1 MNRINRETF
10 IKQCA
15 NISAVAMVSPYS
27 AHLISGT
34 EDSAQ
39 INKTEENNLLKR
51 MVEANDKQVTNL
63 LKSMDIQGV
72 WDPRRLGYQFAMLSA
87 SFCHPGSVHH
97 QNPQVA
103 LHLERIAKQLLE
115 LQRHD
120 GTINSGNLESPPD
133 TAFVLEP
140 LCAGMTILM
149 QNKSE
154 ALDNSKRNIRK
165 FILQAA
171 EALTLGGVHT
181 PNHRWV
187 ICSALA
193 RINTLYPEQKYIN
206 RINDWLGEGIF
217 IDSDGH
223 FPERSRNYSEV
234 ESRSLITMGRL
245 LKMPSLFEPVRKN
258 LEMTYY
264 YMEANGDL
272 VTNDSRRQDQ
282 YSSKSIISY
291 YLQYRY
297 MAIFDSNRDFAAI
310 TRFIETLEGFEEE
323 IMTHALIY
331 FLEEPLL
338 QKIMSDSNPLPDN
351 YEKLFATS
359 QLARIRRG
367 ETTITFFGGVDWPLI
382 IASGRSNSPNFFAY
396 RKGEA
401 ILKYMRLSSRFFNMG
416 YFYSEG
422 LKKQEGIYILYK
434 KLEVPYYQPLPA
446 RQRNAQGDYK
456 LSPSIDGRFW
466 NKMSFDKRP
475 ISNVKT
481 LETTVILKEDNGIAE
496 ITFGVIGQEGVMVT
510 IELCFKEGGE
520 LSGVTAFDIQTDIH
534 FLKEGMGQYRY
545 GKDTIQFG
553 PGVLAHKF
561 VNRLEGERYSS
572 HHGTLRTEGTMV
584 YLTGMTP
591 FEHKI
596 TFS

>member
-1 MNRINRETF
+1 MNNRITRVTF

-15 NISAVAMVSPYS
+15 NISAVATISPYLF
-27 AHLISGT
+27 AGT
-34 EDSAQ
+34 EDGVK
-39 INKTEENNLLKR
+39 INNPSEDDLLQR
-51 MVEANDKQVTNL
+51 MVDANDNHVNRL
-63 LKSMDIQGV
+63 LKSGDTQSN
-72 WDPRRLGYQFAMLSA
+72 WYPRRLGYQFAILSA
-87 SFCHPGSVHH
+87 SFCHPGSVYHH
-97 QNPQVA
+97 NTQVA
-103 LHLERIAKQLLE
+103 MHLERIAKYLLE
-115 LQRHD
+115 LQHPD

-140 LCAGMTILM
+140 ICAGMSLLM

-154 ALDNSKRNIRK
+154 ALSNLKADIRK
-165 FILQAA
+165 FILRAGK
-171 EALTLGGVHT
+171 ALTTGGVHT

-193 RINTLYPEQKYIN
+193 RINNLYPEQKYIN

-217 IDSDGH
+217 IDRDGH
-223 FPERSRNYSEV
+223 YPERSRNYSEV
-234 ESRSLITMGRL
+234 ENRSLITMGGF
-245 LKMPSLFEPVRKN
+245 LKRPSLFEPVRKN
-258 LEMTYY
+258 LAMTYY
-264 YMEANGDL
+264 YMELNGDL

-282 YSSKSIISY
+282 DSSKSIISY

-297 MAIFDSNRDFAAI
+297 MAILDANRDFAAVA
-310 TRFIETLEGFEEE
+310 RFIERLEGFQEG
-323 IMTHALIY
+323 IIDHALIY

-338 QKIMSDSNPLPDN
+338 QKRMPESDPLSEN
-351 YEKLFATS
+351 YEKLFTTS

-382 IASGRSNSPNFFAY
+382 IASGRSNSPNFFSY

-416 YFYSEG
+416 YFYSNE
-422 LKKQEGIYILYK
+422 LKKQGGMYILYK
-434 KLEVPYYQPLPA
+434 KLEVPYYQPLPSE
-446 RQRNAQGDYK
+446 QRNAQGDYK

-481 LETTVILKEDNGIAE
+481 LETTVILKEFMGIAE
-496 ITFGVIGQEGVMVT
+496 ITFKVSGQDGVMVT

-520 LSGVTAFDIQTDIH
+520 LSGVTASDIGIGTH
-534 FLKEGMGQYRY
+534 FLEEGMGQYRY
-545 GKDTIQFG
+545 GKDTIHFG
-553 PGVLAHKF
+553 PGVLAHKD

-572 HHGTLRTEGTMV
+572 HHGTLRTEGMHV
-584 YLTGMTP
+584 FLTGMTP
-591 FEHKI
+591 FNHKI
-596 TFS
+596 TFN